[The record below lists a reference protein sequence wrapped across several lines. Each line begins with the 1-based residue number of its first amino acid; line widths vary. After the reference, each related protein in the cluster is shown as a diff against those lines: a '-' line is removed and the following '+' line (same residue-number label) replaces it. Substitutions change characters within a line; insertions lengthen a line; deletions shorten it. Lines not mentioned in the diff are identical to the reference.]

1 MSLNYMG
8 RYFQQKTNTPLEYPV
23 SAPEGAPN
31 YILKGAKAYFERA
44 PSMLKGGRST
54 PRPPPGGAH
63 GAPFLVTMTRPYL
76 GHFFRGAEFEIGA

>member
-1 MSLNYMG
+1 MG

-23 SAPEGAPN
+23 SDPEGAPN

-63 GAPFLVTMTRPYL
+63 VHHVWI
-76 GHFFRGAEFEIGA
+76 HFVDNFFYSNILK

>member
-54 PRPPPGGAH
+54 PRPPPLAARMVMHQQQSHLWLVIRKRAH
-63 GAPFLVTMTRPYL
+63 ML
-76 GHFFRGAEFEIGA
+76 